1 MRVKLLAKH
10 FINDREWPVDTIMN
24 VAVVTPLMEGLD
36 SEAQVAIEQEKLR
49 VYGRWVG
56 RWPHLHLL
64 DDPPII
70 RSLDNAQPVPPV
82 GSSGGPPR

>member
-10 FINDREWPVDTIMN
+10 VIGDREWSVDTILD
-24 VAVVTPLMEGLD
+24 VDSVTPLMEGLD
-36 SEAQVAIEQEKLR
+36 TEAQAAIREEIVR

-56 RWPHLHLL
+56 QWPHLHLL

-70 RSLDNAQPVPPV
+70 RFLDNAQPVPPV
-82 GSSGGPPR
+82 GSSNGPS